1 MSKIVASIILIGSIF
16 CLTGCKADEALPLA
30 TADFFVENNGC
41 VAPCQLHFY
50 SNSINEVDWTWR
62 FGNGDFSSNISD
74 SSVYDTSGVY
84 EVSLTVSNAD
94 GIKDSIKKTVF
105 IN

>member
-1 MSKIVASIILIGSIF
+1 VTKTFVTIFLIGSLVCF
-16 CLTGCKADEALPLA
+16 VGCKDKEALPLS

-41 VAPCQLHFY
+41 AAPCQLHFY
-50 SNSINEVDWTWR
+50 SNSINDVDWSWR
-62 FGNGDFSSNISD
+62 FGNGDFSSNMSD

>member
-1 MSKIVASIILIGSIF
+1 MLKIVVSIILIGSLF
-16 CLTGCKADEALPLA
+16 CLTRCKKEEALPLA
-30 TADFFVENNGC
+30 TADFFVENNGA
-41 VAPCQLHFY
+41 VAPCQLYFY
-50 SNSINEVDWTWR
+50 SNSINEVDWSWR
-62 FGNGDFSSNISD
+62 FGNGDFSSNMSD

-94 GIKDSIKKTVF
+94 GIKDSIKKTIS

>member
-1 MSKIVASIILIGSIF
+1 VLKIVVAIILIGSIIF
-16 CLTGCKADEALPLA
+16 LTGCKKEEALPLA
-30 TADFFVENNGC
+30 TADFFVENNGA

-50 SNSINEVDWTWR
+50 SNSINEVDWSWR
-62 FGNGDFSSNISD
+62 FGNGDFSSSISD